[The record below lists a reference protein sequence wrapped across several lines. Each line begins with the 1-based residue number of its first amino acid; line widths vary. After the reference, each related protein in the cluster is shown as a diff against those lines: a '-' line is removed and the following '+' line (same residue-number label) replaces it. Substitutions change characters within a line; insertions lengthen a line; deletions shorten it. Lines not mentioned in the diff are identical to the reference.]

1 MEGLSYVNG
10 SEIHKDSYSSFLC
23 IGDFKTESQH
33 PPAKIAFFGEE
44 KSFNLQ
50 TLPAV
55 LSEVCYV
62 KNFFKMQSIQ
72 GQEWSRCTEGKSV
85 FAQDYTPVSSVNDR
99 TETWV
104 LGIHSVRRN
113 ATPFLVI

>member
-1 MEGLSYVNG
+1 
-10 SEIHKDSYSSFLC
+10 
-23 IGDFKTESQH
+23 
-33 PPAKIAFFGEE
+33 
-44 KSFNLQ
+44 
-50 TLPAV
+50 
-55 LSEVCYV
+55 
-62 KNFFKMQSIQ
+62 MQSIQ

-113 ATPFLVI
+113 VTPFLVIWFAFLEAEVRVTVYLLVA